1 MTIKELEERLDLS
14 RASIRYYEQEGLLSP
29 ERRENGYRDYSEED
43 VRTLEKIKL
52 LRQLHLDLETIRR
65 LQRGELTLD
74 EALDGQLKALAEDR
88 SALDRAESVCR
99 QLRAAGESYAALDPR
114 PWLEALSR
122 QPMPSAPHFP
132 PPEETK
138 TYLPV
143 APHPIR
149 RYLARILDLTVLGLP
164 WVLLRCLA
172 LHIPDVENSI
182 LSWLEGYLSLGLLF
196 LLEPVLLHFW
206 GWTPGK
212 WLLRLK
218 LRDSNGEKLT
228 LRRGYQRCWRLF
240 GRGYGYNLPIYNLYR
255 MWRSYRAC
263 RDGAYLEWDQDPDL
277 PERDDLSYEALP
289 LSLPR
294 GLSYVGVGVAALALE
309 ILLVLA
315 GMVPP
320 ARGALTEAAF
330 VRNYNHVNRTYQ
342 LEAPEM
348 ERDGTLGE
356 NQALGLAAWGWYSPV
371 VTLEEQEGVVTG
383 FSVVWKNIPT
393 WDIYHTP
400 SMAAPAALGGA
411 LLAERGDLGP
421 ITYQRTMARYI
432 QTLADLTLADAMAG
446 KTVTTEGLALTLGVE
461 AAEGALRS
469 ISVDGNYYER
479 GGETFQGVVTLRAEW
494 MDP

>member
-149 RYLARILDLTVLGLP
+149 RYLARSLDLTVLGLP

-240 GRGYGYNLPIYNLYR
+240 GRVCP
-255 MWRSYRAC
+255 
-263 RDGAYLEWDQDPDL
+263 
-277 PERDDLSYEALP
+277 
-289 LSLPR
+289 
-294 GLSYVGVGVAALALE
+294 
-309 ILLVLA
+309 
-315 GMVPP
+315 
-320 ARGALTEAAF
+320 
-330 VRNYNHVNRTYQ
+330 
-342 LEAPEM
+342 
-348 ERDGTLGE
+348 
-356 NQALGLAAWGWYSPV
+356 
-371 VTLEEQEGVVTG
+371 
-383 FSVVWKNIPT
+383 
-393 WDIYHTP
+393 
-400 SMAAPAALGGA
+400 
-411 LLAERGDLGP
+411 
-421 ITYQRTMARYI
+421 
-432 QTLADLTLADAMAG
+432 
-446 KTVTTEGLALTLGVE
+446 
-461 AAEGALRS
+461 
-469 ISVDGNYYER
+469 
-479 GGETFQGVVTLRAEW
+479 
-494 MDP
+494 